1 MKNITKKIIF
11 GILIFINCITIFY
24 FSNQIA
30 DDSSMQSSRVVNFIA
45 QIIPAI
51 RNMQEP
57 DKTILLEEILTPI
70 VRKGAHFS
78 IYTLLGILTV
88 NYAFTYK
95 GRSFYQKGLTALMFC
110 IFYAITDEIHQAF
123 IPGRSNEIRDVLID
137 SLGALTGI
145 LISIAIA
152 KIYRKISKKE
162 TKYKIDKN
170 TKILFISST
179 GGHFAELMQLKP
191 IMEKCNYHIVTEKT
205 ETNKNLKEKYKN
217 KIDFLVY
224 GTKREKIIYPFIL
237 LINSI
242 ISLLIYIKVRPQ
254 IVITT
259 GTHTAGPMCCIAKI
273 LGSKVIYIET
283 FANRTTKTE
292 AGKLLYYVADTFVV
306 QWEEMLE
313 LYPKAKY
320 WGWIF

>member
-11 GILIFINCITIFY
+11 GILIIINCIIIFY

-30 DDSSMQSSRVVNFIA
+30 DDSNMQSSKVVNFIA
-45 QIIPAI
+45 QIIPTI

-57 DKTILLEEILTPI
+57 DKTMFLEEILTPI

-95 GRSFYQKGLTALMFC
+95 GRSFYQKGLIAFMFC

-152 KIYRKISKKE
+152 KIYRKITKKE

-170 TKILFISST
+170 TKVMFISST
-179 GGHFAELMQLKP
+179 GGHFNELMQLSSLFD
-191 IMEKCNYHIVTEKT
+191 KCNYSIVTEKT
-205 ETNKNLKEKYKN
+205 KSNKNLKDKYKN
-217 KIDFLVY
+217 KINYVIY
-224 GTKREKIIYPFIL
+224 GTKKTPFKYAFIL
-237 LINSI
+237 LTNCF
-242 ISLLIYIKVRPQ
+242 ISLYIYLKTRPQ
-254 IVITT
+254 VIVST
-259 GTHTAGPMCCIAKI
+259 GTHTAGPMCCIGKI
-273 LGSKVIYIET
+273 LGSKIIYIET
-283 FANRTTKTE
+283 FANRTTKTS
-292 AGKLLYYVADTFVV
+292 AGRLVYYIADTFVV
-306 QWEEMLE
+306 QWEDMLK

-320 WGWIF
+320 WGWIY